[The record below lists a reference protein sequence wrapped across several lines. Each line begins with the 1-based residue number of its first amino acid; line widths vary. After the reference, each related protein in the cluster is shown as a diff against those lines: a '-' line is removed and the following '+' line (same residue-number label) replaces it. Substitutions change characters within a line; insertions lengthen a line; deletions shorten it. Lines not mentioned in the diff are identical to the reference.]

1 MISGAPTVMAAID
14 PPRGIYVSCLKRL
27 ADFVIS
33 GTLAVV
39 LAPVMLAVAVAV
51 WLVLGAPVLH
61 RDTRA
66 GRFGQPIT
74 LFKFRSMREALA
86 ADGSPLPDAER
97 LGPFGWFLRR
107 TSLDELPQ
115 LYNVLGGD
123 MSLVGPRP
131 LPERYV
137 PRYSARQATRLLV
150 RPGITGWAQIH
161 GRNSVDWPERLE
173 YDARYVEILRGPWA
187 AIADLWIMAAT
198 VVQWFSQAATGR
210 GIAAPGSATAHE
222 FQP

>member
-1 MISGAPTVMAAID
+1 MTTGAMTTTPASGE
-14 PPRGIYVSCLKRL
+14 PRGLYPVCLKRAL
-27 ADFVIS
+27 DVVVAALLV
-33 GTLAVV
+33 VV
-39 LAPVMLAVAVAV
+39 LAPVMLLVALAVRI
-51 WLVLGAPVLH
+51 VLGAPVLH

-66 GRFGQPIT
+66 GRHGRPIA
-74 LFKFRSMREALA
+74 LAKFRSMREALA
-86 ADGSPLPDAER
+86 ADGTPLPDAER
-97 LGPFGWFLRR
+97 LGAFGWFLRR

-115 LYNVLGGD
+115 LFSVLVGD

-137 PRYSARQATRLLV
+137 PRYSPRQATRLLV

-161 GRNSVDWPERLE
+161 GRNAVDWPEKLE
-173 YDARYVEILRGPWA
+173 YDARYVEILHRPWA
-187 AIADLWIMAAT
+187 AVADLWIMAAT

-210 GIAAPGSATAHE
+210 GIAAPGSVTAHE

>member
-1 MISGAPTVMAAID
+1 
-14 PPRGIYVSCLKRL
+14 
-27 ADFVIS
+27 
-33 GTLAVV
+33 
-39 LAPVMLAVAVAV
+39 
-51 WLVLGAPVLH
+51 
-61 RDTRA
+61 
-66 GRFGQPIT
+66 
-74 LFKFRSMREALA
+74 
-86 ADGSPLPDAER
+86 
-97 LGPFGWFLRR
+97 
-107 TSLDELPQ
+107 
-115 LYNVLGGD
+115 
-123 MSLVGPRP
+123 
-131 LPERYV
+131 
-137 PRYSARQATRLLV
+137 V

>member
-1 MISGAPTVMAAID
+1 MIAEPPMTAPSGV
-14 PPRGIYVSCLKRL
+14 PRGLYASCLKRAL
-27 ADFVIS
+27 DVVVA
-33 GTLAVV
+33 AVLLV
-39 LAPVMLAVAVAV
+39 ALAPVMLVVALAV
-51 WLVLGAPVLH
+51 WVVLGAPVLH

-66 GRFGQPIT
+66 GRYGRPIAIV
-74 LFKFRSMREALA
+74 KFRSMREAVA

-115 LYNVLGGD
+115 LWSVLVGD

-137 PRYSARQATRLLV
+137 PRYSPRQATRLLV

-161 GRNSVDWPERLE
+161 GRNTVDWPEKLE
-173 YDARYVEILRGPWA
+173 YDARYVEILRRPWA
-187 AIADLWIMAAT
+187 AGADLWIIVAT
-198 VVQWFSQAATGR
+198 VLQWFSQAATGR
-210 GIAAPGSATAHE
+210 GIAAPGSVTAHE